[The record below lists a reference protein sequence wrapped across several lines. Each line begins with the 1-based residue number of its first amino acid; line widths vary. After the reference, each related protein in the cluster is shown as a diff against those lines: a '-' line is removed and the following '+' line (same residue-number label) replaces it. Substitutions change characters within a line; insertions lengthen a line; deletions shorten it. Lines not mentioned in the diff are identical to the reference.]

1 MKYAF
6 FFFFLSISNVLHA
19 RSITSFNDSNALL
32 SVAVFMEDASEDL
45 PQATFINDNKHSLDS
60 SSCELVSAESIYN
73 DVEKAVKKIARFYP
87 DEDIPFF
94 EALVDLEDYLDQRK
108 YYKCQTIKNQ
118 SSIRLIKTF
127 YVDLK
132 NEVYLTVSNKIFL

>member
-6 FFFFLSISNVLHA
+6 FFLFLSISNVLHA

-60 SSCELVSAESIYN
+60 SSCELVSAASIYS

-87 DEDIPFF
+87 DEDIPFY
-94 EALVDLEDYLDQRK
+94 EALVDLEDYLDQRS

-118 SSIRLIKTF
+118 SSVKLIKTF
-127 YVDLK
+127 YVDQK
-132 NEVYLTVSNKIFL
+132 NEVYLTVSDKIFL